1 MVRNKQGLV
10 HNCKTN
16 TAEEY
21 NEENIEDY
29 AQYPNNIGG
38 GLLMFP
44 ETAFQITIVVYAM
57 RKKKEKNKEVY
68 KPREGDKVI
77 AIYQ

>member
-21 NEENIEDY
+21 NKENIEDY

-44 ETAFQITIVVYAM
+44 ETAFQITIVRQSNSNISIILWQV
-57 RKKKEKNKEVY
+57 
-68 KPREGDKVI
+68 
-77 AIYQ
+77 